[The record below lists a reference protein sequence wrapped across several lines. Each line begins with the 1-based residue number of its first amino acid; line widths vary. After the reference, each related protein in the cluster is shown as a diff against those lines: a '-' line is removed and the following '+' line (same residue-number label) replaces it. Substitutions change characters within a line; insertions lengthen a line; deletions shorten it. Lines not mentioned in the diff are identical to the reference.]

1 MFLLSLEIRN
11 TGDKT
16 MNFYYL
22 AQALN
27 ALVPDCAFGCG
38 DTYDSIEWYSTNTQP
53 LPTEQEVVEKD
64 AELKYQEEVNVYQE
78 KRKLEYPDWGDQLDK
93 IYHDGIDAW
102 KADIKVI
109 KDKYP
114 KQAMDATELQKRKD
128 AAIFKLQKRDYEKA
142 VARLAQYELSAGKK
156 GVIRTEN
163 VWDMSTNSYVDRDV
177 VGYIIEPLPLWVDGV
192 GRNPEVVQD
201 ETERKTAQEIINK
214 TPQAVIDSIN
224 T

>member
-1 MFLLSLEIRN
+1 
-11 TGDKT
+11 

-27 ALVPDCAFGCG
+27 ALVPNCAFGCG
-38 DTYDSIEWYSTNTQP
+38 DTYDSIEWYSTNTKP

-78 KRKLEYPDWGDQLDK
+78 KRKLEYPDWGDQLDQ
-93 IYHDGIDAW
+93 IYHSGIDAW
-102 KADIKVI
+102 KKDIKVI

-114 KQAMDATELQKRKD
+114 KQTMDATELQKRKD
-128 AAIFKLQKRDYEKA
+128 AAVFEMQKNKYIKA
-142 VARLAQYELSAGKK
+142 TARLAQYELANGVK
-156 GVIRTEN
+156 GVVRTER
-163 VWDMSTNSYVDRDV
+163 VWDSKNLL
-177 VGYIIEPLPLWVDGV
+177 YIDKDIIDYTIQPLPIAVEKDGETI
-192 GRNPEVVQD
+192 RNPLVVQD
-201 ETERKTAQEIINK
+201 ETEREAAQTVINN

>member
-1 MFLLSLEIRN
+1 
-11 TGDKT
+11 

-53 LPTEQEVVEKD
+53 LPTEQEIEVKL

-78 KRKLEYPDWGDQLDK
+78 KRKLEYPDWEDQLDK
-93 IYHDGIDAW
+93 IYHSGIDAW

-114 KQAMDATELQKRKD
+114 KQTMDANELQKRKD
-128 AAIFKLQKRDYEKA
+128 AAIFNVQKRDYEKA
-142 VARLAQYELSAGKK
+142 VARLAQYELSAGLK
-156 GVIRTEN
+156 GVVGTEN
-163 VWDMSTNSYVDRDV
+163 VWDDKSESYIDRDV
-177 VGYIIEPLPLWVDGV
+177 IGYVIEPLPLWVPAFGIEQ
-192 GRNPEVVQD
+192 GQRNPLIVQD
-201 ETERKTAQEIINK
+201 ETEREAAHEIISK

-224 T
+224 N